1 MGQFNGMR
9 VHKPAVGSH
18 SFVTLKLAKVT
29 PLVTP
34 ASPQHRVY
42 SSETSEAGLRDQSCR
57 SMLAELEKR
66 GELLVVD
73 DVIDPVFD
81 LSALLSLTHDTHA
94 VIANRIKGSEIPVF
108 GNLLS
113 DLGRIALALN
123 VRREDIQSSLLACLR
138 QPVEPVVIENA
149 PVQEMV
155 LRDNVLARLPVPTFF
170 SKETG
175 PYITAGLMVARDPE
189 TGLGNASYARLKI
202 LGPNE
207 AMIGIAPNHHLAIM
221 ARKAAER
228 GEALPFAVVLGAHPI
243 IQLAA
248 CLYLG
253 LGDDEMHCAGALFG
267 EPVRM
272 ARCKTSEVLVPA
284 EAEIVIEGK
293 IHADSPVKEGLVSE
307 YHGMYEDYGSGVLAT
322 FDCLTMR
329 RDAMF
334 QVIEPGYHA
343 EHIYLAAV
351 PIAASLKAQ
360 LARIILNVGEV
371 AVTASGCGRTSVVI
385 QIHNPRPGQ
394 ARRAMAICW
403 GAVSIVKSVTVVDS
417 DVDPWDLEAVELAKS
432 TRMRAERDI
441 LIVPGMTA
449 DRSEPQE
456 DGFLVTKIGYD
467 ATCKSGD
474 RKEGYDK
481 ALPPADSYERMRA
494 VIAGLREGH

>member
-1 MGQFNGMR
+1 M
-9 VHKPAVGSH
+9 
-18 SFVTLKLAKVT
+18 L
-29 PLVTP
+29 
-34 ASPQHRVY
+34 
-42 SSETSEAGLRDQSCR
+42 EELRQ
-57 SMLAELEKR
+57 R

-73 DVIDPVFD
+73 DAVDPVFD
-81 LSALLSLTHDTHA
+81 LSALFSLTHETHA
-94 VIANRIKGSEIPVF
+94 VIANRINGFEMPVF

-113 DLGRIALALN
+113 SLDRIALALD
-123 VRREDIQSSLLACLR
+123 VKREDIQSSLLASVR
-138 QPVEPVVIENA
+138 KPVAPVVVDDA
-149 PVQEMV
+149 PVQQ
-155 LRDNVLARLPVPTFF
+155 LAFTQDVLARLPVPTFF
-170 SKETG
+170 AKETG

-202 LGPNE
+202 LSPNE

-221 ARKAAER
+221 ARKAAEK
-228 GEALPFAVVLGAHPI
+228 GDVLPFAVVLGAHPI

-248 CLYLG
+248 CLYLN

-272 ARCKTSEVLVPA
+272 ARCTTSDVLVPA

-293 IHADSPVKEGLVSE
+293 IHADHPVKEGLVSE

-360 LARIILNVGEV
+360 LSRVILNVGEV
-371 AVTASGCGRTSVVI
+371 AVTASGCGRTNVVI

-394 ARRAMAICW
+394 ARRAMAVCW
-403 GAVSIVKSVTVVDS
+403 GAVSIVKSVTVVDA

-432 TRMRAERDI
+432 TRMRVERDI

-456 DGFLVTKIGYD
+456 DGFLVSKIGYD
-467 ATCKSGD
+467 ATCKPAD

-481 ALPPADSYERMRA
+481 ALPPAESYERMRA
-494 VIAGLREGH
+494 VIARSQEGAK

>member
-1 MGQFNGMR
+1 M
-9 VHKPAVGSH
+9 
-18 SFVTLKLAKVT
+18 
-29 PLVTP
+29 TP
-34 ASPQHRVY
+34 ASPQYRVP
-42 SSETSEAGLRDQSCR
+42 SSETSDAGLRDQSCR
-57 SMLAELEKR
+57 TMLEDLRQR

-73 DVIDPVFD
+73 EEIDPIFD
-81 LSALLSLTHDTHA
+81 LSALFSLTHETHA
-94 VIANRIKGSEIPVF
+94 VIANRVKGFDIPAF
-108 GNLLS
+108 GNLLAS
-113 DLGRIALALN
+113 RDRIALALD
-123 VRREDIQSSLLACLR
+123 VPRETILQSLLASV
-138 QPVEPVVIENA
+138 QKPVAPVVVQEA
-149 PVQEMV
+149 PVQDVV
-155 LRDNVLARLPVPTFF
+155 LQQDVLARLPVPTFF

-221 ARKAAER
+221 ARKAAEK

-253 LGDDEMHCAGALFG
+253 LGDDEMYCAGALFG

-293 IHADSPVKEGLVSE
+293 IHADRPITEGLVSE

-343 EHIYLAAV
+343 EHIYLAAI

-360 LARIILNVGEV
+360 LSRVILNVGDV
-371 AVTASGCGRTSVVI
+371 AVTASGCGRTNVVI

-403 GAVSIVKSVTVVDS
+403 GAVSIVKTVTVVDS

-441 LIVPGMTA
+441 LIVQGMTA

-456 DGFLVTKIGYD
+456 DSFLVTKIGYD
-467 ATCKSGD
+467 ATCKQGD

-481 ALPPADSYERMRA
+481 ALPPAESYERMRA
-494 VIAGLREGH
+494 VIAGLGAGR